1 MKYLAGL
8 QARRGGFL
16 QVALLSH
23 QEGVRT
29 WFVDRDLR
37 RSEAPGIFAVNENL
51 CASGLGG
58 YRSRSRK
65 LSQLDDQERFA
76 ARSHVNGASLG
87 RVSSLGDSD
96 AMRARLESGQIER
109 GDPVGISTPVNMNF
123 CAFRCR
129 IDRQLSRNRG
139 WRGRR

>member
-76 ARSHVNGASLG
+76 GPAGVRADGKGCPSWNQHARQHELL
-87 RVSSLGDSD
+87 RLQVS
-96 AMRARLESGQIER
+96 
-109 GDPVGISTPVNMNF
+109 N
-123 CAFRCR
+123 
-129 IDRQLSRNRG
+129 
-139 WRGRR
+139 